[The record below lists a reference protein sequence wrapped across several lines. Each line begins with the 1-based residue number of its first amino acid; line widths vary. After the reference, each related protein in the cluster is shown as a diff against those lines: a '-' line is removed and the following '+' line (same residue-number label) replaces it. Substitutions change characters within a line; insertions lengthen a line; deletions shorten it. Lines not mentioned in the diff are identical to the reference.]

1 MTYNIVKQHQRRA
14 AGHVD
19 NPIDHQHQLK
29 LTKNQTKIM
38 HQQKQCSAQGE
49 QSRRLL
55 AEKNEYVSFS
65 NEPPSFWQSFSWQK
79 KCCDINKDEL
89 PHSHVHAP
97 ASSSGDATPKRS
109 SWTVILLGQS
119 IALALSCAN
128 AASSTLENNYQIK
141 VPTYQTGK
149 SILILEIYNSE
160 KLTTMCTSKFLTF
173 IYCYPSYIVY
183 Y

>member
-1 MTYNIVKQHQRRA
+1 MPYSIVKQHQRRA

-19 NPIDHQHQLK
+19 NPIDHQLK

-149 SILILEIYNSE
+149 SILILEIYNYE
-160 KLTTMCTSKFLTF
+160 KWTT
-173 IYCYPSYIVY
+173 
-183 Y
+183 